1 MPVCEDKFW
10 LENYS
15 DLFCEIDPIPL
26 ASMSLNRQL
35 NAITRLFFLLT
46 LLMAPMGGIKS
57 IFFFIAGLIFIIIL
71 LMKL

>member
-10 LENYS
+10 LENYA

-35 NAITRLFFLLT
+35 NAMTRLFF
-46 LLMAPMGGIKS
+46 
-57 IFFFIAGLIFIIIL
+57 FINPINGSNVWP
-71 LMKL
+71 